1 MAKKKKRRRPKA
13 GPPPGQRP
21 ELATANGEPAKKSE
35 KAESKGSKAPVK
47 PGYRGPL
54 IRAVLVAV
62 LFYPYLV
69 YIARE
74 EPGTALLISLGAFVV
89 MLPAGVA
96 LDRIRYRIQMRRYR
110 QQLEGQR
117 AE

>member
-1 MAKKKKRRRPKA
+1 MARKKKRRRPKA

-21 ELATANGEPAKKSE
+21 DLVADGEPAE
-35 KAESKGSKAPVK
+35 KAKKASSKGPEAPVK

-54 IRAVLVAV
+54 IRAVLVAA
-62 LFYPYLV
+62 LFFPYLV

-74 EPGTALLISLGAFVV
+74 EPGTALLISLAAFVV

-110 QQLEGQR
+110 QQLDGQS

>member
-21 ELATANGEPAKKSE
+21 ELLADGEAAKKPE
-35 KAESKGSKAPVK
+35 KATSKGLQEPSK

-54 IRAVLVAV
+54 IRAVLVAA
-62 LFYPYLV
+62 LFFPYLV

-74 EPGTALLISLGAFVV
+74 DAGTALLISLGAFVV
-89 MLPAGVA
+89 MLPAGIA
-96 LDRIRYRIQMRRYR
+96 LDRVRYRIQRRRYR
-110 QQLEGQR
+110 QDLEGSR